1 MSVSFGFYN
10 SVNHDRKYDAVQISR
25 IFDGIITDGVYHS
38 IGEAFSVSHNSGLS
52 VNVSSGRAWFDH
64 TWTYN
69 DAIIVLQHNDA
80 HQVYDRIDAV
90 VLQVN
95 ENTRTNS
102 IFIKEGNPSSTP
114 SKPAMTESEAIHEHP
129 LAYVTIRSNAVDI
142 ASKDIKYVVGTSECP
157 FVAGVQNGVN
167 IDALVRNWTNEF
179 DVLFAKLENQ
189 VTQAVSGTLI
199 DGSVSFAKLAPDAV
213 RRRYTN
219 VSVLASAFVSD
230 NTYSD
235 YGYNYKAAIPL
246 GGVDSSF
253 YPEVVFSLAT
263 LEEISVAPIAVS
275 YDGGVY
281 IYTDSIPTET
291 VVIPVITCWR

>member
-10 SVNHDRKYDAVQISR
+10 SVNHDRKYDAIQIAR

-38 IGEAFSVSHNSGLS
+38 IGEAFSVNHNSGLT

-69 DAIIVLQHNDA
+69 DAIIVLQHNAA

-95 ENTRTNS
+95 ETSRTNS
-102 IFIKEGNPSSTP
+102 IIVKEGTASSPP
-114 SKPAMTESEAIHEHP
+114 SKPSMTDSDEIHEHP
-129 LAYVTIRSNAVDI
+129 LAYVTIRANATDI
-142 ASKDIKYVVGTSECP
+142 ASKDINYVVGTSECP
-157 FVAGVQNGVN
+157 FVAGVQNGVD
-167 IDALVRNWTNEF
+167 IDALVRNWTDEF
-179 DVLFAKLENQ
+179 DAMFAKLENQ
-189 VTQAVSGTLI
+189 ITQAVSGTLI
-199 DGSVSFAKLAPDAV
+199 DGSVSFDKLAPDAV
-213 RRRYTN
+213 RRRFTD

-230 NTYSD
+230 STYSA
-235 YGYNYKAAIPL
+235 YGYRATIPL

-253 YPEVVFSLAT
+253 YPDVIFSLAT
-263 LEEISVAPIAVS
+263 LDEIGVAPIAVT

-281 IYTDSIPTET
+281 IYTDAIPNGTM
-291 VVIPVITCWR
+291 VIPVITCWR